1 MIAPVITPAWMG
13 TMSGREEKA
22 DEERSKR
29 TEMEKW
35 QWKANA
41 RLKSGVFIRKKT
53 CNEQKKKKTVKE
65 MEKKRCCHLWE
76 EIGRRGKGKQS

>member
-29 TEMEKW
+29 TKMEKW

-41 RLKSGVFIRKKT
+41 RLKSGVFIRKK
-53 CNEQKKKKTVKE
+53 NSKGDGKE
-65 MEKKRCCHLWE
+65 TMLSFVGGNW
-76 EIGRRGKGKQS
+76 

>member
-29 TEMEKW
+29 TKMEKW

-41 RLKSGVFIRKKT
+41 RLKSGAFIRKKNVQRT
-53 CNEQKKKKTVKE
+53 KKNSKGDGKE
-65 MEKKRCCHLWE
+65 TMLSFVGGNW
-76 EIGRRGKGKQS
+76 

>member
-29 TEMEKW
+29 TKMEKW

-41 RLKSGVFIRKKT
+41 RLKSGVFIRKKKRAT
-53 CNEQKKKKTVKE
+53 NKKKTVKE

>member
-29 TEMEKW
+29 TKMEKW

-41 RLKSGVFIRKKT
+41 RLKSGVFIRKKNVQRT
-53 CNEQKKKKTVKE
+53 KKKTVKV

>member
-29 TEMEKW
+29 TKMEKW

-41 RLKSGVFIRKKT
+41 RLKSGVFIRKKK
-53 CNEQKKKKTVKE
+53 CNEQKKNSKGDGKE
-65 MEKKRCCHLWE
+65 TMLSFVGGNW
-76 EIGRRGKGKQS
+76 

>member
-29 TEMEKW
+29 TKMEKW

-41 RLKSGVFIRKKT
+41 RLKSGVFIRKKI
-53 CNEQKKKKTVKE
+53 VKE
-65 MEKKRCCHLWE
+65 MEKKRCCHLWK

>member
-29 TEMEKW
+29 TKMEKW

-41 RLKSGVFIRKKT
+41 RLKSGVFIRKKNVQRT
-53 CNEQKKKKTVKE
+53 KKNSKGDGKE
-65 MEKKRCCHLWE
+65 TMLSFVGGNW
-76 EIGRRGKGKQS
+76 

>member
-29 TEMEKW
+29 TKMEKW

-41 RLKSGVFIRKKT
+41 RLKSGVFIRKKNVQRT
-53 CNEQKKKKTVKE
+53 KKKNSKGDGKE
-65 MEKKRCCHLWE
+65 TMLSFVGGNW
-76 EIGRRGKGKQS
+76 